1 MQAVS
6 DISYGNCKAV
16 FLRRNKIVL
25 PKLLTIMDTVIIT
38 RAARKAILASVLT
51 VAFAFTIQAQ
61 RIACVDVNKVL
72 ESIQEYQGSQQE
84 LDNLATKWRQEIAQ
98 EYDVIKGMYNKY
110 QAEQVLLS
118 DEARRQREEEIMNK
132 EKEVRDMQKTKFGPE
147 GALFQKRQELV
158 RPIQD
163 KVYAAIEAYA
173 QERGFD
179 FIFDKGGS
187 AGMIFSSAQYDKT
200 ADILDRLKKK

>member
-1 MQAVS
+1 M
-6 DISYGNCKAV
+6 
-16 FLRRNKIVL
+16 L

-38 RAARKAILASVLT
+38 KAARKTILASVLT
-51 VAFAFTIQAQ
+51 VAFAFTMQAQ

-84 LDNLATKWRQEIAQ
+84 LDNLATRWRQEIAQ

-179 FIFDKGGS
+179 FIFDKSGS

-200 ADILDRLKKK
+200 ADVLDRLKKK